1 MSILVRVEG
10 ASKDLKIMYPEPEE
24 IQLNFCTLIDLEF
37 TSFSN
42 KAEMIVQFKLNE
54 VFALKIQT

>member
-10 ASKDLKIMYPEPEE
+10 TSKDLKIMYPEPEE

-37 TSFSN
+37 TSFSS
-42 KAEMIVQFKLNE
+42 KAEI
-54 VFALKIQT
+54 IS

>member
-10 ASKDLKIMYPEPEE
+10 TSKDLKIMYPEPEE

-37 TSFSN
+37 TSFSS
-42 KAEMIVQFKLNE
+42 KAEIISEFKLNE
-54 VFALKIQT
+54 AVALKI